1 MDYLITRFGVSKCN
15 AFSGFR
21 LLLDIVRSIRYNM
34 TIFDKEGFLDGI
46 PVSGS
51 S

>member
-1 MDYLITRFGVSKCN
+1 MDYLITRFGVSMCN
-15 AFSGFR
+15 AFSRFR

-34 TIFDKEGFLDGI
+34 TKSTKEGSLDGI